1 MSSNTNETWL
11 YQIAGR
17 DIHLYQYGYS
27 ANTDTIAGIR
37 IRLPQPYFGNQVIY
51 PDEDITSGLRIEGT
65 ALISPF
71 VSEAL
76 ETTTA
81 VTGSSTISFNDD
93 GDSASG
99 YNDMYDSPGD
109 GFGDFASGDRIRII
123 GSASNDGDYTLTSVS
138 GSPRYI
144 QVATGNFTDEIA
156 GESVSV
162 YQIPKED
169 SSPSE
174 TSHVNLNRMLCLAV
188 VDYVKAQV
196 AEISGSVELKEYYI
210 KEFWKK
216 IGDDQSN
223 KLKHSISFASNV
235 YSVV

>member
-76 ETTTA
+76 ETTTVYA
-81 VTGSSTISFNDD
+81 SGTGISFDPGPAATISDTDD
-93 GDSASG
+93 GFS
-99 YNDMYDSPGD
+99 
-109 GFGDFASGDRIRII
+109 DFAQGDKIRVI
-123 GSASNDGDYTLTSVS
+123 GSASNDDDYTLTPS
-138 GSPRYI
+138 GTVDEDTLTI
-144 QVATGNFTDEIA
+144 TGTFTTEAA

-174 TSHVNLNRMLCLAV
+174 ASHVNLNRMLCLAV

-223 KLKHSISFASNV
+223 KLKHSISFASSV